1 MWSLHILVLRIV
13 IEYSWSFYSVCSD
26 QFGLVW
32 CVVLDYLLLL
42 KTGITYVDSGIM
54 ERDAS
59 TLLWLFRFICP
70 FVSCTKIYEYPCRKL
85 ALYLILYNILSTYDY
100 SYVYDTTSGEAAVAS
115 RNVVKDVM
123 DQEIPRGLIAKS
135 KFLDWSHGSSRDY
148 DRKKI
153 RLPTF

>member
-1 MWSLHILVLRIV
+1 
-13 IEYSWSFYSVCSD
+13 
-26 QFGLVW
+26 
-32 CVVLDYLLLL
+32 
-42 KTGITYVDSGIM
+42 
-54 ERDAS
+54 
-59 TLLWLFRFICP
+59 
-70 FVSCTKIYEYPCRKL
+70 
-85 ALYLILYNILSTYDY
+85 
-100 SYVYDTTSGEAAVAS
+100 VYDTTSGEAAVAS